1 MADFENSIQWKRT
14 SDLTEHAE
22 QTDAGKTRL
31 RIKRK
36 RAGRKNKQR
45 HLSVITVAAIL
56 GLWFIITNYGHVSS
70 VIIPSPQSVAA
81 SFIDILQNGYK
92 GYTLWQHLSISL
104 LRLGAAYL
112 LAVAAAVPLGLLS
125 GYSSRVQAVLE
136 PVIEFYRPLPPL
148 AYYTIL
154 VLWLGIGESSKL
166 TLLFLAGFAPIYISC
181 VAGVKHI
188 DRDYIAG
195 AETLGA
201 SRTQIFFHVI
211 VPAALPDVFTGLR
224 TAMGVEYTTLVAAEM
239 VAATVGMGWL
249 VLDASNYLRS
259 DIVFMGVILMGIT
272 GILLD
277 AVIRLIE
284 HRVVFWKKEA

>member
-1 MADFENSIQWKRT
+1 MADFENSIPWKRT

-22 QTDAGKTRL
+22 QTDTGKSRSG
-31 RIKRK
+31 IKRN
-36 RAGRKNKQR
+36 RARGRNQR
-45 HLSVITVAAIL
+45 HLSVITVVVIL
-56 GLWFIITNYGHVSS
+56 GLWFIITNFGHVSS
-70 VIIPSPQSVAA
+70 VIIPSPQSVIK
-81 SFIDILQNGYK
+81 SFIDIVQNGYK
-92 GYTLWQHLSISL
+92 GYTLWQHLSTSL

-181 VAGVKHI
+181 AAGVKHI

-211 VPAALPDVFTGLR
+211 IPAALPDVFTGLR

-284 HRVVFWKKEA
+284 HRVVFWKKEV